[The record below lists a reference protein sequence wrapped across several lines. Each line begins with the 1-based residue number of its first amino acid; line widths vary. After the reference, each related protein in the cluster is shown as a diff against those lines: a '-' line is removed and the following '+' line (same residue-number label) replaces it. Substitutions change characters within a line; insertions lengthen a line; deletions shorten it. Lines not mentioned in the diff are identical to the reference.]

1 MPQSS
6 SHPYATVRIA
16 TSTGP
21 LAQIWLAANMSN
33 LPRGPILQTSITD
46 SANEIAKV
54 SGCDLND
61 TDSFE
66 HITLHTSGDLLQ
78 GIVRV
83 YSKQA
88 AFLLTDIKDTLTKIS
103 TLFKSNQ
110 RITATLSSANT
121 IAKVSQLILEDA
133 VTERE
138 VLITPGLDFL
148 NETVI
153 PEGLMGQENSMQRKV
168 QGAAPWDTSLEVGR
182 RFNPDD
188 DLEYHQSS
196 ILDLDFDIDNDND
209 NGQTVSYSKTW
220 EEGTRQTVLDAT
232 TSIRFHEGSREP
244 DNLIED
250 DDFPLDDPNNAD
262 WNLGVTEKGEQD
274 NQNEEESSIE
284 IGRRAGEEPM
294 IDEAIDFGFDLDIE
308 KEPMEDTERE
318 SEALNQVKHS
328 TPAPLS
334 LIQRARRN
342 SALANAK
349 RIEMD
354 NETEFSADQVKKGSI
369 VPQTIEGTAA
379 AHGEARTTQKRLWE
393 EFVQGM
399 SYLPQVVLDNLIT
412 YQTLKKQKIH
422 STQDV
427 EEFNEPE
434 MNVTLGLDD
443 DLLQDSETSAS
454 RVELGSEESDHFV
467 PIDEDIGQPSFDE
480 ANASSPQATD
490 ANGMMDEQLGQLDG
504 AASQKAQN
512 VQLASGEMASRATVY
527 MAELLRT
534 EFIDNDSINFDD
546 ILAIKH
552 NAEDDKNDS
561 PITKREASK
570 GFFDML
576 SLATA
581 GCIDLDQQESFQ
593 NITIKTRAPL
603 YEKFITA

>member
-6 SHPYATVRIA
+6 SHPYTTVRIA

-33 LPRGPILQTSITD
+33 LPRGSVLQTSITD

-61 TDSFE
+61 TDTFE

-110 RITATLSSANT
+110 RINVTLTNANT
-121 IAKVSQLILEDA
+121 IAKVDQLILEDA

-148 NETVI
+148 QETVI

-209 NGQTVSYSKTW
+209 NGHTVSYSKTW
-220 EEGTRQTVLDAT
+220 EEGTRQTVLDETA
-232 TSIRFHEGSREP
+232 SIRFHEGSREP
-244 DNLIED
+244 DNLIEE

-274 NQNEEESSIE
+274 NQNEHDSSIE
-284 IGRRAGEEPM
+284 IGRRADEEPM

-308 KEPMEDTERE
+308 KEPIEDTERE
-318 SEALNQVKHS
+318 SEAHKQVEHS
-328 TPAPLS
+328 TPGPQT
-334 LIQRARRN
+334 QRARRN
-342 SALANAK
+342 SELANAR

-369 VPQTIEGTAA
+369 IFQPIEGATAI
-379 AHGEARTTQKRLWE
+379 HGESRITQKRLWE
-393 EFVQGM
+393 DFVQSM

-412 YQTLKKQKIH
+412 YQTLKKQKGH
-422 STQDV
+422 ATQDM
-427 EEFNEPE
+427 EEFNEPQ
-434 MNVTLGLDD
+434 MNVTLGLDA

-454 RVELGSEESDHFV
+454 RDEPAAEDSDHFV
-467 PIDEDIGQPSFDE
+467 PIDEDIGQSSFDE
-480 ANASSPQATD
+480 ADASSPQGTDATD
-490 ANGMMDEQLGQLDG
+490 TMHQPLGQSDG
-504 AASQKAQN
+504 VSSQKT
-512 VQLASGEMASRATVY
+512 QLASGETASRATVY

-534 EFIDNDSINFDD
+534 EFIDNDSINLDD

-552 NAEDDKNDS
+552 NKEDDKSDT

-581 GCIDLDQQESFQ
+581 GCIDLDQEGPFQ
-593 NITIKTRAPL
+593 SITIKTRAPL